1 MKKWNYIFD
10 VPDNKKVRMIVS
22 TDCKNEADDQFA
34 LAHHIMTPKFIIKG
48 IVGAHFNMNPQEY
61 GNGHTAQASVEEVH
75 KVLRL
80 MDVDDMYDVYKGAE
94 YPLADEKKP
103 QESEGARFIIAEAM
117 REDSHPLFIACQGAV
132 TDLAAAIL
140 IEPHICTRMTAIWIG
155 GGKYPS
161 GGFEFNCKQDI
172 AAANVLMRSQ
182 MPVWQIPITV
192 YKQMAVTLAELQLN
206 VSPCGKIGK
215 YLVDQMVAFNDKC
228 AGYQQWPH
236 GEIWGLG
243 DSPTIGV
250 LLEESEKDDIYDTV
264 EAPDISYDDMTY
276 SYTNHN
282 RKIRVYNQVNARLIL
297 GDLFAKLKINYGT

>member
-1 MKKWNYIFD
+1 
-10 VPDNKKVRMIVS
+10 
-22 TDCKNEADDQFA
+22 
-34 LAHHIMTPKFIIKG
+34 
-48 IVGAHFNMNPQEY
+48 
-61 GNGHTAQASVEEVH
+61 
-75 KVLRL
+75 
-80 MDVDDMYDVYKGAE
+80 
-94 YPLADEKKP
+94 
-103 QESEGARFIIAEAM
+103 
-117 REDSHPLFIACQGAV
+117 
-132 TDLAAAIL
+132 
-140 IEPHICTRMTAIWIG
+140 
-155 GGKYPS
+155 
-161 GGFEFNCKQDI
+161 
-172 AAANVLMRSQ
+172 
-182 MPVWQIPITV
+182 
-192 YKQMAVTLAELQLN
+192 MAVTLAELQVN

-250 LLEESEKDDIYDTV
+250 LLEESEKDDIYDMV